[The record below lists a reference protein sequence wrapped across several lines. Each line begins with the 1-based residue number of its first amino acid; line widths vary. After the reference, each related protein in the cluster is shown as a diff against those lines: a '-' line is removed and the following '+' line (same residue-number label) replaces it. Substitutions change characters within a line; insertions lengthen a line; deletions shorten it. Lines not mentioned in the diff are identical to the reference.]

1 MFSYTKE
8 QTTFELED
16 TKVGGLPGQF
26 PTLMVGTVF
35 YEGQFREPKRSTEK
49 VKKLIDKQKE
59 MSEKTSIPSI
69 VDFFIYEKDEVKWK
83 IDFALENIDG
93 HFSLDMPE
101 SEVRIEALKYLDEQ
115 DALSRVIYN
124 SFNLG
129 VTEEELEVLGEK
141 TPSGA
146 IILAYNPQNNNTQ
159 GRLDILTDGGN
170 LLDKGLLT
178 MAQEIGIEKTFLDT
192 AATPFGEGACETI
205 RSIPVF
211 KSELGLPVGCA
222 LHNTVEAWQ
231 WLEEYE
237 DKKYVMDA
245 VDTGI
250 DGLPVLLGAD
260 FIYYGPIENSRLSF
274 PYIAMVD
281 KLIAEGAESYF
292 GQDIDEDHPYHKL
305 L

>member
-1 MFSYTKE
+1 MFSYTEE

-16 TKVGGLPGQF
+16 IKVGGLPGQF

-35 YEGQFREPKRSTEK
+35 YDGQFREPKKSTEK
-49 VKKLIDKQKE
+49 VKELIDKQRRL
-59 MSEKTSIPSI
+59 SEKTSIPSF
-69 VDFFIYEKDEVKWK
+69 VDLFIYEKDEVKWK
-83 IDFALENIDG
+83 IDFALDNIDG

-101 SEVRIEALKYLDEQ
+101 SEVKIEALKYLDEQ

-129 VTEEELEVLGEK
+129 VTEDELEVLEEK
-141 TPSGA
+141 TPSSA

-178 MAQEIGIEKTFLDT
+178 MAQEIGIEKTLLDT
-192 AATPFGEGACETI
+192 AATPFDEGACETL

-211 KSELGLPVGCA
+211 KSGLGLPVGCA

-231 WLEEYE
+231 WLDEYE
-237 DKKYVMDA
+237 D
-245 VDTGI
+245 
-250 DGLPVLLGAD
+250 
-260 FIYYGPIENSRLSF
+260 
-274 PYIAMVD
+274 
-281 KLIAEGAESYF
+281 
-292 GQDIDEDHPYHKL
+292 
-305 L
+305 

>member
-8 QTTFELED
+8 QTTFELKEI
-16 TKVGGLPGQF
+16 KVGGLPGQF

-35 YEGQFREPKRSTEK
+35 YEGQFKEPKKSTED
-49 VKKLIDKQKE
+49 VKELIRKQKK
-59 MSEKTSIPSI
+59 MSEKTSIPSL
-69 VDFFIYEKDEVKWK
+69 VDFFIYEKDEVEWK
-83 IDFALENIDG
+83 IDFALENIEG
-93 HFSLDMPE
+93 YFSLDMPE

-129 VTEEELEVLGEK
+129 VTEDEIEVLEER
-141 TPSGA
+141 TPSSA
-146 IILAYNPQNNNTQ
+146 IVLAYNPQNNNTQ
-159 GRLDILTDGGN
+159 GRLDILKDGGN

-178 MAQEIGIEKTFLDT
+178 MAQDIGIEKTLLDT
-192 AATPFGEGACETI
+192 AATPFGEGACEPL

-237 DKKYVMDA
+237 DKKYVMD
-245 VDTGI
+245 VIDTGI
-250 DGLPVLLGAD
+250 DGLPILLGAD

-281 KLIAEGAESYF
+281 KLIAEGAEDYF

>member
-8 QTTFELED
+8 QATFELE
-16 TKVGGLPGQF
+16 TIKVGGEPGQF
-26 PTLMVGTVF
+26 PTMMVGTVF
-35 YEGQFREPKRSTEK
+35 YEGQFKEPEKSKEK
-49 VKKLIDKQKE
+49 VKTLIERQKK
-59 MSEKTSIPSI
+59 MSEKTSIPSL
-69 VDFFIYEKDEVKWK
+69 VDFFIYEKEEVEWK
-83 IDFALENIDG
+83 IDFALQNTEG
-93 HFSLDMPE
+93 YFSLDMPE
-101 SEVRIEALKYLDEQ
+101 SEVRIEALKYLDEK

-129 VTEEELEVLGEK
+129 VTEEELEVLEEK
-141 TPSGA
+141 TPSAA
-146 IILAYNPQNNNTQ
+146 IMLAYNPQSNNTQ
-159 GRLDILTDGGN
+159 GRLDILTNGGN
-170 LLDKGLLT
+170 LLDEGLLT
-178 MAQEIGIEKTFLDT
+178 MAQDIGIEKTFLDT
-192 AATPFGEGACETI
+192 AATPFDEGACETI

-222 LHNTVEAWQ
+222 FHNTVEAWQ

-245 VDTGI
+245 LDTGI

-281 KLIAEGAESYF
+281 KLIAEGAEDYF
-292 GQDIDEDHPYHKL
+292 GQEIDKDHPYYKL
-305 L
+305 

>member
-8 QTTFELED
+8 QTTFDLGKI
-16 TKVGGLPGQF
+16 KVGGLPGKF
-26 PTLMVGTVF
+26 PTLMVGTIF
-35 YEGQFREPKRSTEK
+35 YEGEFKDPKNSINKAKE
-49 VKKLIDKQKE
+49 LIHKQNDI
-59 MSEKTSIPSI
+59 SNLTAVPSL
-69 VDFFIYEKDEVKWK
+69 VDIFIYEKEEVGWK

-93 HFSLDMPE
+93 YFSIDIPE
-101 SEVRIEALKYLDEQ
+101 SEVRIKALEYLDEQ

-129 VTEEELEVLGEK
+129 ITVEELEVLKDK

-159 GRLDILTDGGN
+159 GRLDILTDGGK
-170 LLDKGLLT
+170 LLDKGLLK
-178 MAQEIGIEKTFLDT
+178 MAEEVGIEKTLLDT
-192 AATPFGEGACETI
+192 AATPLGEGACETL

-231 WLEEYE
+231 WLEEYDDRE
-237 DKKYVMDA
+237 TVLKTIDA
-245 VDTGI
+245 GI

-260 FIYYGPIENSRLSF
+260 FVYYGPIENADISF
-274 PYIAMVD
+274 PYIGMVN
-281 KLIAEGAESYF
+281 KLTAEGAEDYF
-292 GQDIDEDHPYHKL
+292 GQEIYGDHPYYKL
-305 L
+305 E